1 MSFLLEQKF
10 KIENSKTVIVV
21 KNSRTGREINKDYR
35 KSYKSLIN
43 SNIKKYDLQVLDN
56 NNFKIEIW
64 EKFKQMHLK
73 VSGKKTRSDSTW
85 ELQKQSLNNSKSVVI
100 YVKKE
105 EKYLGFAYFYAKN

>member
-10 KIENSKTVIVV
+10 KIENSKSFVIVV
-21 KNSRTGREINKDYR
+21 KNCRTGREINKDYR

-85 ELQKQSLNNSKSVVI
+85 ELQKQSLLNQMQ
-100 YVKKE
+100 
-105 EKYLGFAYFYAKN
+105 L